1 MANEKQIYKT
11 AKGREIDM
19 MKLVRQN
26 ELVPAVGNAKVNARG
41 DKLGPGGKIIVKRE
55 ERQTAANQ
63 IPEQLSIRQAP
74 EPVVAPKATEPAP
87 IAIEEQVKPLTAA
100 QKAKAIKD
108 MDPEGKE

>member
-41 DKLGPGGKIIVKRE
+41 DKLGPGGKIIIKRE

-63 IPEQLSIRQAP
+63 IPEQLSVRAAP
-74 EPVVAPKATEPAP
+74 EPVITPEEVEPAP
-87 IAIEEQVKPLTAA
+87 IVVEQPVKPLTPA

-108 MDPEGKE
+108 MDPEGNE